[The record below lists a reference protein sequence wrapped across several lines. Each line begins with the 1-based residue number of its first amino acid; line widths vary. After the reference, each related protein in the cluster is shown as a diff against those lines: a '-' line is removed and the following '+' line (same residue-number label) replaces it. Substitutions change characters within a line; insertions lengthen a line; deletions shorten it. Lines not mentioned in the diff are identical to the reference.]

1 MKKYDLYHDD
11 LLQIVRESNLKELPQ
26 LAKEIRSF
34 LIEKVSHTGGHL
46 ASNLGVVELTMA
58 IHRIYHSPEDKIIF
72 DVGHQSYVH
81 KILTGRAG
89 DFDTLRQFKGLSGF
103 PKSRESEHDAFD
115 TGHSSTSLGAA
126 QGYAIARDLR
136 KENHEVV
143 ALIGDGAMTGG
154 LAYEALNNIGSQHTK
169 VRIILN
175 DNQMSIAR
183 NVGALS
189 KHLNELRRSENY
201 SNAKKQVKRSLD
213 QLPVVGDAIANSM
226 MRTKD
231 KIKYSVLSEEA
242 VFFESLGVKYIG
254 PVDGYNFEEMCRAF
268 RFANTINGPTLVH
281 VITKKGKGYYY
292 SEKYPRAFHGVNP
305 FIVQNGNI
313 LSSNQKTYS
322 KVFGDALVEQAKKDS
337 SIVAITAAM
346 GTATGLGPFCNEFPE
361 RYFDVGIAEQD
372 AVLFAAGLAKGGM
385 TPVCVIYSSFLQRA
399 YDQIIEDVA
408 IQNLHVVLCIDRA
421 GLVGAD
427 GETHHGMFD
436 LSYLRSVPNLTV
448 LSPADEKQLT
458 EMLDYAIH
466 DCEGPVAIRYPR
478 GAAASAHEN
487 LPDFCGQNSLLTAEG
502 EDASSDAEVAIL
514 AVGAM
519 LDLAQETAELLKQD
533 GYRTAV
539 YNVACV
545 KPFDA
550 SLTELSCRLAVTLED
565 NTIAGGFGE
574 CFKAAAYGRDYDV
587 LSVALPDA
595 FVEQGSVAE
604 LREELG
610 ITPSSIAKGV
620 KDQLERKA

>member
-1 MKKYDLYHDD
+1 MKKYDLYQDD
-11 LLQIVRESNLKELPQ
+11 LLRIVREADMKELPQ

-58 IHRIYHSPEDKIIF
+58 MHRVYHSPEDKLIF

-81 KILTGRAG
+81 KILTGRAK

-136 KENHEVV
+136 KEKHEVV

-189 KHLNELRRSENY
+189 KHLNELRRNENY

-242 VFFESLGVKYIG
+242 VFFESLGIKYIG

-268 RFANTINGPTLVH
+268 RFANAVEGPTLVH

-346 GTATGLGPFCNEFPE
+346 GTATGLGPFCKEFPE

-399 YDQIIEDVA
+399 YDQIIEDIA

-436 LSYLRSVPNLTV
+436 LSYLRSVPNLTI
-448 LSPADEKQLT
+448 LAPADEDQLT
-458 EMLDYAIH
+458 EMMDYAIH
-466 DCEGPVAIRYPR
+466 ECEGPVAIRYPR
-478 GAAASAHEN
+478 GAAAAGHED
-487 LPDFCGQNSLLTAEG
+487 LPAFRGQNTFLPCGEG
-502 EDASSDAEVAIL
+502 GYESFDVILL

-519 LDLAQETAELLKQD
+519 MDIAADAAQLLKEE
-533 GYRTAV
+533 GYTAGI
-539 YNVACV
+539 YNVARI

-550 SLTELSCRLAVTLED
+550 TLTELACSVAVTLED
-565 NTIAGGFGE
+565 NTITGGFGE
-574 CFKAAAYGRDYDV
+574 AFKAAASDKDYRV
-587 LSVALPDA
+587 LNIALPDA
-595 FVEQGSVAE
+595 FIEQGTVAE

-610 ITPSSIAKGV
+610 ITPSSIVKGV
-620 KDQLERKA
+620 KENFERKA